1 MAEIRDYEKKKY
13 KNATRTAP
21 VALVKMMAN

>member
-1 MAEIRDYEKKKY
+1 MAEIRDYEKKNT
-13 KNATRTAP
+13 KNATRTTP